1 MSASD
6 DGQSNSPPEEKSRLT
21 EVEKRNNHVASGT
34 FPLAP
39 SPSRSAPSRPH
50 PTDTPRSLCPTLSN
64 IPWSLIEKKRREAIR
79 FAFDRLTTL
88 VPGLEGQGRSEGVVL
103 QRTAEFLHEQLSENR
118 RLADELETRGGDVP
132 EHLKM

>member
-1 MSASD
+1 MASRIPRPRRSLASQRSRS
-6 DGQSNSPPEEKSRLT
+6 GITTSPPVRPP
-21 EVEKRNNHVASGT
+21 
-34 FPLAP
+34 FAP
-39 SPSRSAPSRPH
+39 SPSPNARSRPH
-50 PTDTPRSLCPTLSN
+50 PPNAPPRLSVPLPN
-64 IPWSLIEKKRREAIR
+64 SHWSLLEKKRREAIR

-103 QRTAEFLHEQLSENR
+103 QRTAEFLHEQLGENL

>member
-1 MSASD
+1 M
-6 DGQSNSPPEEKSRLT
+6 RL
-21 EVEKRNNHVASGT
+21 HV
-34 FPLAP
+34 P
-39 SPSRSAPSRPH
+39 
-50 PTDTPRSLCPTLSN
+50 LSN
-64 IPWSLIEKKRREAIR
+64 PSAEKKRREAIR

-103 QRTAEFLHEQLSENR
+103 QRTAEFLHEQLSENQ